1 MAKPAGQTSRRS
13 PWSSGR
19 NQEAQCPA
27 CAAPVNAGDRYCEAC
42 GQELGA
48 PVVAAPVV
56 VAPGAV
62 APGALVVGAYGLD
75 AGTGQWL
82 SSADPSAPCPGCGST
97 VFSPDGFCDGCGQR
111 RPTAKNHSELDLG
124 TVAGVTDLGNR
135 HHRNEDA
142 LAIGVLDGVVVTV
155 VCDGVSS
162 SSRPDTASHAAVDAA
177 APALL
182 SALAKGADPA
192 EATGAAARAAQA
204 AATLVAGPQP
214 GPNPPSCTFVCATVT
229 PQSVTVGWV
238 GDSRAYWLPDGDGEP
253 ACLTVDDSLAARLVA
268 AGVDVGVVAE
278 NPQGAALVRWLGADA
293 RDTEPHLHTFAPPGP
308 GRVLVCS
315 DGLFRYRPV
324 VADLAAAMPDGAPL
338 ETARAL
344 VQLALNE
351 GGQDNVTVAVV
362 PYPPSPGGSDR

>member
-1 MAKPAGQTSRRS
+1 MAPDHRPPADAAATGLGRMAKPAGQTSRRS

-97 VFSPDGFCDGCGQR
+97 VFSPDAFCDGC
-111 RPTAKNHSELDLG
+111 
-124 TVAGVTDLGNR
+124 
-135 HHRNEDA
+135 
-142 LAIGVLDGVVVTV
+142 
-155 VCDGVSS
+155 
-162 SSRPDTASHAAVDAA
+162 
-177 APALL
+177 
-182 SALAKGADPA
+182 
-192 EATGAAARAAQA
+192 
-204 AATLVAGPQP
+204 
-214 GPNPPSCTFVCATVT
+214 
-229 PQSVTVGWV
+229 
-238 GDSRAYWLPDGDGEP
+238 GEP

>member
-1 MAKPAGQTSRRS
+1 MAPDHRPPADAAATGLGRMAKPAGQTSRRS

-135 HHRNEDA
+135 HHRNEAA
-142 LAIGVLDGVVVTV
+142 L
-155 VCDGVSS
+155 
-162 SSRPDTASHAAVDAA
+162 
-177 APALL
+177 
-182 SALAKGADPA
+182 
-192 EATGAAARAAQA
+192 A

-351 GGQDNVTVAVV
+351 GGQDNVIVAVV
-362 PYPPSPGGSDR
+362 PYPPSSGGSDR

>member
-1 MAKPAGQTSRRS
+1 MAPDHRPPADAAATGLGRMAKPAGQTSRRS

-177 APALL
+177 APARPRRRVRRRAPRRRPPRWSPDRSPGPTRPAVRSYAPRSPRSRSP
-182 SALAKGADPA
+182 SAGSATAGRTGCPT
-192 EATGAAARAAQA
+192 ATG
-204 AATLVAGPQP
+204 
-214 GPNPPSCTFVCATVT
+214 
-229 PQSVTVGWV
+229 
-238 GDSRAYWLPDGDGEP
+238 SRP
-253 ACLTVDDSLAARLVA
+253 A
-268 AGVDVGVVAE
+268 
-278 NPQGAALVRWLGADA
+278 
-293 RDTEPHLHTFAPPGP
+293 
-308 GRVLVCS
+308 
-315 DGLFRYRPV
+315 
-324 VADLAAAMPDGAPL
+324 
-338 ETARAL
+338 
-344 VQLALNE
+344 
-351 GGQDNVTVAVV
+351 
-362 PYPPSPGGSDR
+362 